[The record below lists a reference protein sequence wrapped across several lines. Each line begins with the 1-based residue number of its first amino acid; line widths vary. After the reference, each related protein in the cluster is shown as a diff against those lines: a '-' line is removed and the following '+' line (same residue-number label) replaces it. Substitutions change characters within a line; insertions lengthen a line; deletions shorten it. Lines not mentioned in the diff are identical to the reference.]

1 MNNSIID
8 EQCTII
14 RDSGAKI
21 SIELLKTSFD
31 LFVSELKQIDDI
43 DMINNLIEEMV
54 CSLSVVPYRNK
65 KLADLK
71 LLNHEF
77 YFILRD
83 KILIENLRERYIEDK
98 IYPKVLLDVLIFFMN
113 LSCNINNNNLNEF
126 KYLFFHKILINEIGN
141 CLNEISTY
149 GKYLNNNLIIRSINY
164 LLILFKHFHA
174 YDITKADY
182 LSISP
187 IFYGVI
193 QCLCCS
199 YSIDLIKSLKQ
210 SFIQKLNDNQILF
223 LCSMPY
229 YLQWYSDY
237 YHPENIIK
245 ILRILLNEFTLW
257 MINCH
262 PDTYYQCSSQLAK
275 MIRHLT
281 YLFVR
286 PLKSDYINILCQDFY
301 HDYCKLVLHWSSILS
316 SILSNS
322 FNKYNIK
329 LNIRIIVQNLYNFT
343 LHSNVLNF
351 MKTVSNLIPMLL
363 QMTDIQNDEIQLNV
377 YRCLGKIM
385 IETDIKTM
393 ANPQKIAS
401 MYIDYIN
408 NTMNDFNKTERFT
421 SLLKSLIN
429 FVQHDQVKIELI
441 KQNALPLLIKCVIEI
456 RFDPINVQQIALE
469 ILLALA
475 FDNNALEVLKQ
486 NEIFMNHIQILSNNS
501 NSTTISLQRAAERL
515 LWKLEKEEKCV
526 NKSILCNN
534 KYKYDI
540 MISYSHKDKDLCFQ
554 IHEQLI
560 KDGYS
565 VWIDK
570 DCLRGSTMIG
580 IANAIENSHNV
591 LICMSNMYKQSVYC
605 QSEAHYAF
613 ERGCRLI
620 PIVLESNYQP
630 DGWLGILVSGKI
642 YVNFTNQEFT
652 LAYEKLKN
660 EINHYQH
667 QSFNKLSN
675 INESNEITFIN
686 TKQDQSNFPSDL
698 PECISEWNCDDV
710 KLFFM
715 KIKLD
720 KTILLLCTHMDG
732 HRLLELYEMCLINR
746 ESMYQSLKFE
756 LNEIYH
762 TLLLISDYLT
772 FLHEIKFY
780 VPLTSTNTQA
790 TQSSRLSITFCN
802 VL

>member
-1 MNNSIID
+1 M
-8 EQCTII
+8 
-14 RDSGAKI
+14 K
-21 SIELLKTSFD
+21 
-31 LFVSELKQIDDI
+31 
-43 DMINNLIEEMV
+43 
-54 CSLSVVPYRNK
+54 
-65 KLADLK
+65 
-71 LLNHEF
+71 
-77 YFILRD
+77 FIL
-83 KILIENLRERYIEDK
+83 
-98 IYPKVLLDVLIFFMN
+98 LD
-113 LSCNINNNNLNEF
+113 
-126 KYLFFHKILINEIGN
+126 
-141 CLNEISTY
+141 
-149 GKYLNNNLIIRSINY
+149 
-164 LLILFKHFHA
+164 
-174 YDITKADY
+174 
-182 LSISP
+182 
-187 IFYGVI
+187 
-193 QCLCCS
+193 
-199 YSIDLIKSLKQ
+199 
-210 SFIQKLNDNQILF
+210 
-223 LCSMPY
+223 
-229 YLQWYSDY
+229 
-237 YHPENIIK
+237 
-245 ILRILLNEFTLW
+245 
-257 MINCH
+257 
-262 PDTYYQCSSQLAK
+262 
-275 MIRHLT
+275 
-281 YLFVR
+281 
-286 PLKSDYINILCQDFY
+286 
-301 HDYCKLVLHWSSILS
+301 
-316 SILSNS
+316 
-322 FNKYNIK
+322 
-329 LNIRIIVQNLYNFT
+329 
-343 LHSNVLNF
+343 
-351 MKTVSNLIPMLL
+351 
-363 QMTDIQNDEIQLNV
+363 
-377 YRCLGKIM
+377 
-385 IETDIKTM
+385 
-393 ANPQKIAS
+393 
-401 MYIDYIN
+401 
-408 NTMNDFNKTERFT
+408 
-421 SLLKSLIN
+421 

-515 LWKLEKEEKCV
+515 LWKLEKEEKCI
-526 NKSILCNN
+526 NKSIVSNN

-620 PIVLESNYQP
+620 PIILESNYQP

-642 YVNFTNQEFT
+642 YVNFTNQEFA

-667 QSFNKLSN
+667 QNFNILSN
-675 INESNEITFIN
+675 INESNEIIFSN
-686 TKQDQSNFPSDL
+686 TKQHQLNFQSDL
-698 PECISEWNCDDV
+698 PKCIIEWSCDDV

-720 KTILLLCTHMDG
+720 KTIHLLCTHMDG

-756 LNEIYH
+756 LNETYH

-780 VPLTSTNTQA
+780 VPLTSTNIQA